1 MQRNFNFER
10 KIRVVSTLVIDRSE
24 AISSTASSGSSVASS
39 DSQNLNANAASN
51 LKYIFISIV
60 EI

>member
-24 AISSTASSGSSVASS
+24 AISSTASSDSSVASS
-39 DSQNLNANAASN
+39 DSQNLNANAAYN
-51 LKYIFISIV
+51 PKIYLHFNC
-60 EI
+60 

>member
-51 LKYIFISIV
+51 PKIYLHFNC
-60 EI
+60 